1 MKIPRIANSVGHM
14 DDDLI
19 SEAAENNHKHNP
31 WLKWGSVAACFAVL
45 VIAGTI
51 FLPPFLEGNVN
62 PGGPGG
68 KYKDYYTQNEGAIV
82 WPWEYQTA
90 YEKYN
95 RIKVD
100 GVEYFG
106 KRREVSEEWL
116 GSYIGAYT
124 ASGYDELTNKKY
136 TADFEVY
143 ELQNLARNQFVA
155 VKLEENYYV
164 FQNAKYNPPATLG
177 ALMEEV
183 DLSKVLELNRFSENG
198 DGVDKKY
205 YMLSSDDYIWSLL
218 MECKDATFV
227 KDEKWSAFKREYLSF
242 SITSEPLG
250 VYKKVLYITKDGYL
264 WTNAFDWAYIYN
276 IGEENAGK
284 IIQYAKE
291 HSEETVYE
299 SYTNAIAGKITE
311 ITNEYILVDDSI
323 LCENPEDGGTFK
335 ILLNDIRISRYVDYG
350 MIHVGDTVQVT
361 YEGEINEQNTN
372 TISNA
377 ISISEAI
384 ISGGDVS
391 IPE

>member
-1 MKIPRIANSVGHM
+1 MA
-14 DDDLI
+14 
-19 SEAAENNHKHNP
+19 
-31 WLKWGSVAACFAVL
+31 
-45 VIAGTI
+45 
-51 FLPPFLEGNVN
+51 
-62 PGGPGG
+62 
-68 KYKDYYTQNEGAIV
+68 
-82 WPWEYQTA
+82 
-90 YEKYN
+90 
-95 RIKVD
+95 
-100 GVEYFG
+100 
-106 KRREVSEEWL
+106 
-116 GSYIGAYT
+116 
-124 ASGYDELTNKKY
+124 NKKY

-218 MECKDATFV
+218 MECKDAAFV

-276 IGEENAGK
+276 IGEATAGK

-291 HSEETVYE
+291 HSEEVEYE
-299 SYTNAIAGKITE
+299 SYTNAIAGEITE
-311 ITNEYILVDDSI
+311 ITDEYILIDDTI
-323 LCENPEDGGTFK
+323 CF
-335 ILLNDIRISRYVDYG
+335 I
-350 MIHVGDTVQVT
+350 
-361 YEGEINEQNTN
+361 INV
-372 TISNA
+372 
-377 ISISEAI
+377 ISI
-384 ISGGDVS
+384 
-391 IPE
+391 